1 MKLCIPTMTNQRME
15 AEICGHFGSAP
26 WFAFYDQQTQTVE
39 YLANHKAEHEHGQCR
54 PMDLLAK
61 RGLGAVLCKGMG
73 KSAIAT
79 VERQGIKVFA
89 TSGATVREA
98 IDEFM
103 SGRLVKLD
111 AETGCKGHACH

>member
-1 MKLCIPTMTNQRME
+1 MKLCIPTMTNQGLG

-26 WFAFYDQQTQTVE
+26 RFALYDQQTQTVE
-39 YLANHKAEHEHGQCR
+39 YLANHKAEHEHGECR
-54 PMDLLAK
+54 PMDLLAQ
-61 RGLGAVLCKGMG
+61 RDLGAVLCKGMG

>member
-1 MKLCIPTMTNQRME
+1 MKLCIPTMTDQGMG

-26 WFAFYDQQTQTVE
+26 WFALYDQQTKTVE
-39 YLANHKAEHEHGQCR
+39 YLANHKVEHEHGQCR

-61 RGLGAVLCKGMG
+61 HGLVAVLCKGMG
-73 KSAIAT
+73 KSAVAA
-79 VERQGIKVFA
+79 VERQGIKVFV

-98 IDEFM
+98 IDDFI